1 MIFSDFSNSNE
12 IKELCAS
19 YMYLYDLGFHPDGIY
34 IYFDEDHGSYGTAI
48 KKEGITITF
57 SLGKTNISKKCLYEM
72 WSEFCEVLDVMEEEF
87 LKKFISKTNFEIK
100 PEHKSITLE
109 ALKEQGFIER

>member
-1 MIFSDFSNSNE
+1 
-12 IKELCAS
+12 
-19 YMYLYDLGFHPDGIY
+19 
-34 IYFDEDHGSYGTAI
+34 
-48 KKEGITITF
+48 
-57 SLGKTNISKKCLYEM
+57 M